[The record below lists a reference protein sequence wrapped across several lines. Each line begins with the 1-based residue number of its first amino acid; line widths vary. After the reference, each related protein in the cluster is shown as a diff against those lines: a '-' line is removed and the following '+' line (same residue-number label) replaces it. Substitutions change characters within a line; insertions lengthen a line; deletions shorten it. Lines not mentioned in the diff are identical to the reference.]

1 MYKNYKFDVITEASV
16 PGAKVQVVTFPLL
29 RGSDDVNTAEH
40 LYFADAT
47 LYERDSPVFKK
58 FVPILRAINFAGWR
72 PLRSALLTARTGVP
86 QPPPDKVFVERFG
99 SVRVGTVFWTAHNG
113 DNVSHS
119 GLSLLVETAAL
130 GFAAGSHRADELTM
144 SAPLPAL
151 HVNSSTH
158 SSLALPP

>member
-1 MYKNYKFDVITEASV
+1 M
-16 PGAKVQVVTFPLL
+16 
-29 RGSDDVNTAEH
+29 
-40 LYFADAT
+40 
-47 LYERDSPVFKK
+47 FKK
-58 FVPILRAINFAGWR
+58 FVPILKAINFAGWR
-72 PLRSALLTARTGVP
+72 PLRSASLTARTGVP

-130 GFAAGSHRADELTM
+130 GFAAGSYRADELTQ

-158 SSLALPP
+158 SSLALPSLLPGKTLVIRVQANTSDDSATQDFAAVAR